1 MWMDARSPKLQTGR
15 SMCPQGPHI
24 ELSTVWGMEARE
36 WGAKPWIS
44 FESVT
49 RNWRLGVWSLCEDP
63 PNREIEF
70 RVSCSCRACEAARVV
85 PGC

>member
-24 ELSTVWGMEARE
+24 ELSPVWGMEARE

-44 FESVT
+44 FEGVT
-49 RNWRLGVWSLCEDP
+49 RNINVMGGGRDVGRVTWGALRL
-63 PNREIEF
+63 
-70 RVSCSCRACEAARVV
+70 SCSENAI
-85 PGC
+85 PNSL

>member
-36 WGAKPWIS
+36 WGAQLWIS
-44 FESVT
+44 FEGVT
-49 RNWRLGVWSLCEDP
+49 RNINVKRG
-63 PNREIEF
+63 
-70 RVSCSCRACEAARVV
+70 ARR
-85 PGC
+85 PKGN